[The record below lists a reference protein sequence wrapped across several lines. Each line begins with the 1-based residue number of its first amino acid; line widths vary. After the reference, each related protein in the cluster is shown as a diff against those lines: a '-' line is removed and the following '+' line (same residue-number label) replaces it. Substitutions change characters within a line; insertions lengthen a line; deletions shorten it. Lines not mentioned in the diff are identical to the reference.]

1 MITDKDI
8 QTFTTK
14 EQALEIY
21 RALMGDPDLH
31 IGQFMEW
38 AEFSRQAYYSWP
50 SPLSRPLRFQL
61 YGRLTLLKQEREN
74 YAKKQL

>member
-8 QTFTTK
+8 QTFSTK
-14 EQALEIY
+14 EQALDIY
-21 RALMGDPDLH
+21 RTLMEDPDLH

-50 SPLSRPLRFQL
+50 SPLSSALRFQL
-61 YGRLTLLKQEREN
+61 YGRLTLLKQEREQHD
-74 YAKKQL
+74 KK